1 MQGKTVSLLLRINLW
16 LCAAF
21 LVFTA
26 SSAVLLRTVL
36 RADARADTIADARL
50 LMAAA
55 QAARDYTQA
64 EIVPALAHSGVR
76 APTPENLKALQ
87 LLDDPALFFPQTIP
101 AYAANQIFA
110 GLREKV
116 PAYSYREAALN
127 PTNPRDRAL
136 SWEADVIQHFR
147 AHADA
152 TELINE
158 REGEL
163 GRSLYLAR
171 PIRIDDPGCLVCHST
186 ADVAP
191 PSMLQK
197 YGSANGFGWQLHEA
211 IGAQIVSV
219 PLEAALAGAD
229 RFVWLLVGAMTG
241 LFALTFLVVNLIVR
255 QLVLKR
261 IGALARVA
269 QDISTGQPAQ
279 AEIDTS
285 GTDEISALC
294 RSFERMQTSVRKSL
308 ALLARD
314 GA

>member
-1 MQGKTVSLLLRINLW
+1 VKLLLRINLW
-16 LCAAF
+16 LCVAF

-36 RADARADTIADARL
+36 HANARADSVNEARL
-50 LMAAA
+50 LLAAA
-55 QAARDYTQA
+55 QAARDYTLA
-64 EIVPALAHSGVR
+64 EIKPALAQAIARGTTQENR
-76 APTPENLKALQ
+76 KAPKSLDEPETFYA
-87 LLDDPALFFPQTIP
+87 QTIP
-101 AYAANQIFA
+101 AYAANQILA
-110 GLREKV
+110 SVREKV

-127 PTNPRDRAL
+127 PTNPRDRAVA
-136 SWEADVIQHFR
+136 WEADVIQYFR
-147 AHADA
+147 ANADA

-158 REGEL
+158 REAEL

-171 PIRIDDPGCLVCHST
+171 PIRIENAGCLVCHST
-186 ADVAP
+186 AAAAP
-191 PSMLQK
+191 PAMLQK

-229 RFVWLLVGAMTG
+229 RYVGMLVGAMTG

-255 QLVLKR
+255 QLILKR
-261 IGALARVA
+261 IEALARVA

-285 GTDEISALC
+285 GQDEISALS

-308 ALLARD
+308 ALLEREV
-314 GA
+314 G